1 MSVDVL
7 SGKASSN
14 LSIITQKQ
22 DELFMINS
30 FKELKI
36 LLKSTKVLALSF
48 GVCDSLKSLGVAST
62 VWIVLPSGEN
72 VLVNENLLFLM
83 SK

>member
-1 MSVDVL
+1 
-7 SGKASSN
+7 
-14 LSIITQKQ
+14 
-22 DELFMINS
+22 MINS

-48 GVCDSLKSLGVAST
+48 GVCDSLKSLGVTST

-72 VLVNENLLFLM
+72 VLVNERGCKN
-83 SK
+83 SCVYGK